1 MANRKIDS
9 LLSSG
14 HSPHSSLARL
24 VNRAS
29 QQDAWTDQLRAL
41 LPQDLASE
49 CRVANVRD
57 QVLTVHINNA
67 AWATRLRFLTEAL
80 LPNLNRLADFTAV
93 NEIRLKVVPV
103 VTDVAPA
110 VPRATE
116 LRPPDRVPLL
126 ELANGI
132 DDAGLRNAILRLA
145 AHAEAEPHA
154 D

>member
-41 LPQDLASE
+41 LPQDLALE

-67 AWATRLRFLTEAL
+67 AWATRLRFLTPGL

-103 VTDVAPA
+103 VTDVPTA
-110 VPRATE
+110 PRATE

-132 DDAGLRNAILRLA
+132 DDADLRNAILRLA